1 MATATRGSFAQGL
14 TARRP
19 AETLTAE
26 AEKGG
31 DGLRRAV
38 GALDLTALGEL
49 IAWIIGWDLIIEYGF
64 SVSTIAVGWGG
75 YVKDLLDSLFGLAL
89 PDAIALA
96 PGEGGVVN
104 LPAVVLVL
112 GVTAI
117 LVLGV
122 RERAR
127 TNTAMV
133 AFKVTVL
140 IFFIV
145 VGAFAFHG
153 SHFDDFAPHGTSCV
167 VDAAALSFFA
177 MSRDRLIPQWFGR
190 LNAKKV
196 PSRTLI
202 LFGLLS
208 ALMAALIPLS
218 ELAELVNIGTLFAF
232 VLVNAGVIYLRHSEP
247 DLERGFRTPLV
258 PFVPLIGIALCVY
271 LMTHLAG
278 ATWWRFGIW
287 MVVGLVVYFA
297 YGRTHSKVGNPD
309 DEDADGRG
317 GSGPASPN
325 GGGDDARFSREG
337 SVVPTAPSGA

>member
-1 MATATRGSFAQGL
+1 
-14 TARRP
+14 
-19 AETLTAE
+19 
-26 AEKGG
+26 
-31 DGLRRAV
+31 
-38 GALDLTALGEL
+38 
-49 IAWIIGWDLIIEYGF
+49 
-64 SVSTIAVGWGG
+64 VSTIAVGWGG

-122 RERAR
+122 RESAR

-140 IFFIV
+140 I
-145 VGAFAFHG
+145 
-153 SHFDDFAPHGTSCV
+153 
-167 VDAAALSFFA
+167 FFA

-337 SVVPTAPSGA
+337 SEVPTAPSGA